1 MDRAGFVGDDGAV
14 HHGFCD
20 ISFLRPLPG
29 MTLMAPSDEAE
40 LNRCLRFALTLDT
53 ASALRYPRDNVP
65 TQNFDQTIA
74 PSLRGQAAGEWQL
87 GKSRTLREGADAT
100 FIVYGAL
107 AEHAMTAAE
116 ALACEGLQ
124 VEVIDA
130 RFCKPLDEA
139 MLSKVLRP
147 GHPVLTIEDH
157 SLQNGFGTA
166 ILEHAVGHALPT
178 RWITRL
184 GMPDRL
190 VAHATRPQQLAEVG
204 LDPVGI
210 AASAR
215 DAVRRAKVIARSAQ
229 SEDVIDAE
237 PSAAR

>member
-1 MDRAGFVGDDGAV
+1 
-14 HHGFCD
+14 
-20 ISFLRPLPG
+20 
-29 MTLMAPSDEAE
+29 
-40 LNRCLRFALTLDT
+40 
-53 ASALRYPRDNVP
+53 
-65 TQNFDQTIA
+65 
-74 PSLRGQAAGEWQL
+74 
-87 GKSRTLREGADAT
+87 
-100 FIVYGAL
+100 
-107 AEHAMTAAE
+107 
-116 ALACEGLQ
+116 LACEGVQ
-124 VEVIDA
+124 VEVVDA

-139 MLSKVLRP
+139 MLARVLRP
-147 GHPVLTIEDH
+147 NHPVLTIEDH

-178 RWITRL
+178 RWISRL

-204 LDPVGI
+204 LDPVGM

-215 DAVRRAKVIARSAQ
+215 DAIRRAKVIARSSPK